1 MAPRTTAFSSYL
13 TYLMIYNETTGVA
26 DWQRLVNIKSLPDLG
41 GSPEQLET
49 TTLSNA
55 MNTYCSGIQSFDSLT
70 FTCNYTKGQY
80 DNVKIV
86 ADGKTTFSYAVFIG
100 DDSTG
105 EDGTFYFNGVAS
117 IAKTG
122 VGVNEVQEMTLTI
135 APATDITNTAPTG
148 AALKGVDTT
157 KTGYT
162 SWVAATDSDS

>member
-1 MAPRTTAFSSYL
+1 MAARTTAFSSYM
-13 TYLMIYNETTGVA
+13 TYLMVYNATDTA
-26 DWQRLVNIKSLPDLG
+26 WDRLVNIKSLPDLG

-55 MNTYCSGIQSFDSLT
+55 MNTYCSGIQTFDSFT

-80 DNVKIV
+80 DNVKLV
-86 ADGKTTFSYAVFIG
+86 ADGKTTYSFAVFIG
-100 DDSTG
+100 GNSG

-135 APATDITNTAPTG
+135 APSTDITNTAPTG
-148 AALKGVDTT
+148 AALKGIDESVLTT
-157 KTGYT
+157 
-162 SWVAATDSDS
+162 WVAATDSDS